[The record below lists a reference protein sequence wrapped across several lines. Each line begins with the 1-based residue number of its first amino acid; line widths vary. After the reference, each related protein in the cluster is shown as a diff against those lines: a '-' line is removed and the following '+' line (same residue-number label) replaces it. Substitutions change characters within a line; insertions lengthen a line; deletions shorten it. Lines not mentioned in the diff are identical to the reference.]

1 MNKIKVK
8 DHNES
13 EKNLNNK
20 LNIKRKKAQKSHK
33 IWKATR
39 EIKQYKVLRI

>member
-20 LNIKRKKAQKSHK
+20 LNIKRKKSA
-33 IWKATR
+33 
-39 EIKQYKVLRI
+39 EIT